1 MNAEPIHRTSGAIR
15 NGAGA
20 AMAAL
25 DARALEWGLEMSEVD
40 GARLLTLWGGELRAA
55 PTEPGLALTIRAP
68 EKRLVQVIRDAV
80 TELLAA
86 DGITVVW
93 DPVETGALAP
103 GLALMQVV
111 SVTPRTPG
119 FLRVRLQGPESARF
133 TTGGLHFRLLLP
145 QPGRQ
150 PVWPR
155 IAATGRTQWP
165 EGEDVLHRPVYTVV
179 DHGPDWLAFD
189 LFRHAGS
196 PTCTWAETVAPG
208 TEIAIIGPGGGWCP
222 DAENLLLFGD
232 ETALPA
238 IARMLDLAP
247 GRCSAFVSA
256 SVADLGDVRAT
267 RVADLLDALKE
278 TDIPPGTHVW
288 FAAREDQARAARAHL
303 TALGLSK
310 KDFTAVAY
318 WS

>member
-1 MNAEPIHRTSGAIR
+1 
-15 NGAGA
+15 
-20 AMAAL
+20 
-25 DARALEWGLEMSEVD
+25 
-40 GARLLTLWGGELRAA
+40 
-55 PTEPGLALTIRAP
+55 
-68 EKRLVQVIRDAV
+68 VQVIRDAV
-80 TELLAA
+80 TEMLAA
-86 DGITVVW
+86 DGMTVVW
-93 DPVETGALAP
+93 DAVETGALAP

-119 FLRVRLQGPESARF
+119 FLRVRLRGPESARF

-165 EGEDVLHRPVYTVV
+165 EGEDALHRPVHTVV
-179 DHGPDWLAFD
+179 DHGSDWLAFD

-196 PTCTWAETVAPG
+196 PTCTSAETVAQG
-208 TEIAIIGPGGGWCP
+208 TETAIIGPGGGWCP

-238 IARMLDLAP
+238 SARMLDLAT
-247 GRCSAFVSA
+247 GRRSAFVSA

-267 RVADLLDALKE
+267 RVGDLLDTMKG
-278 TDIPPGTHVW
+278 TGIPPCTVCGSPHAKIRRADRAQPVRNHRCGVPSRQGLQRGPSCALSA
-288 FAAREDQARAARAHL
+288 AARIAASVASRRPQAMFPRKAPPNRNR
-303 TALGLSK
+303 S
-310 KDFTAVAY
+310 
-318 WS
+318 